1 MLMRSTT
8 ISKKEVITTTV
19 LSNLK
24 NPTIRTQTVSR
35 EELITVYGKP
45 SNNSSS
51 SSLSNYTKQAVGM
64 FDQSFK
70 NQSANN
76 SLSISDTYRDSPLFK
91 EGIGGI
97 INNLV
102 LRTI

>member
-1 MLMRSTT
+1 M
-8 ISKKEVITTTV
+8 ITTTV

-64 FDQSFK
+64 FEK
-70 NQSANN
+70 PLKGHSANN
-76 SLSISDTYRDSPLFK
+76 SLRITGATPPLKESPFLS
-91 EGIGGI
+91 EGLAGI